1 MLVGRVAV
9 ELRPVREIIRKKGL
23 MPGGAVQRQ
32 HTANVLRRIVR
43 YLPYRSGE
51 TIKQTIIQTDINRPE
66 IVTRSSYAKY
76 IYYGKV
82 MVDPKT
88 GAAGFMTKKGWRS
101 RKGVPKVRTDRP
113 LEYTKDMNPLA
124 GPRWDRRLVSAE
136 GKLLARELQD
146 YLDRR
151 KHP

>member
-9 ELRPVREIIRKKGL
+9 ELRPVREIIRKRGL

-51 TIKQTIIQTDINRPE
+51 TIKQTVIQTDINRPE
-66 IVTRSSYAKY
+66 IVTRTDYAKY
-76 IYYGKV
+76 LYYGKV
-82 MVDPKT
+82 MVGRAPKR
-88 GAAGFMTKKGWRS
+88 A
-101 RKGVPKVRTDRP
+101 TDRP
-113 LEYTKDMNPLA
+113 LKYTKDKNPLA
-124 GPRWDRRLVSAE
+124 GARWDRRLVSAE

-146 YLDRR
+146 YIDRR
-151 KHP
+151 KHS

>member
-66 IVTRSSYAKY
+66 IVTRSPYAKY

-82 MVDPKT
+82 MVGKAPKRVT
-88 GAAGFMTKKGWRS
+88 E
-101 RKGVPKVRTDRP
+101 RP
-113 LEYTKDMNPLA
+113 LKYIRTEKSPLA

>member
-1 MLVGRVAV
+1 MIVGRVAV

-23 MPGGAVQRQ
+23 APGGAVQRQ

-51 TIKQTIIQTDINRPE
+51 TIKQTIIQTDISRPE
-66 IVTRSSYAKY
+66 IVTRSPYAKY

-82 MVDPKT
+82 MVGKAPKR
-88 GAAGFMTKKGWRS
+88 AI
-101 RKGVPKVRTDRP
+101 DRP
-113 LEYTKDMNPLA
+113 LKYTKDKNPLA

>member
-51 TIKQTIIQTDINRPE
+51 TIKQTVIQTDINQPE
-66 IVTRSSYAKY
+66 IVTRSPYAKY

-82 MVDPKT
+82 MVGKAPK
-88 GAAGFMTKKGWRS
+88 R
-101 RKGVPKVRTDRP
+101 VTDRP
-113 LEYTKDMNPLA
+113 LKYTKDKNPLA

-146 YLDRR
+146 YLGRR

>member
-51 TIKQTIIQTDINRPE
+51 TIKQTIIQTDISRPE
-66 IVTRSSYAKY
+66 IVTRSPYAKY

-82 MVDPKT
+82 MVGEAPKQL
-88 GAAGFMTKKGWRS
+88 
-101 RKGVPKVRTDRP
+101 TDRP
-113 LEYTKDMNPLA
+113 LRYTTGANKNPLA

-136 GKLLARELQD
+136 GKLLARELQS

-151 KHP
+151 RRP

>member
-1 MLVGRVAV
+1 M
-9 ELRPVREIIRKKGL
+9 
-23 MPGGAVQRQ
+23 QRQ

-51 TIKQTIIQTDINRPE
+51 TIKQTVIQTDINQPE
-66 IVTRSSYAKY
+66 IVTRSPYAKY

-82 MVDPKT
+82 MVGKAPKRVT
-88 GAAGFMTKKGWRS
+88 E
-101 RKGVPKVRTDRP
+101 RP
-113 LEYTKDMNPLA
+113 LKYIRTEKSPLA

-146 YLDRR
+146 YINGR

>member
-1 MLVGRVAV
+1 M
-9 ELRPVREIIRKKGL
+9 
-23 MPGGAVQRQ
+23 QRQ

-66 IVTRSSYAKY
+66 IVTRSPYAKY

-82 MVDPKT
+82 MVGKAPK
-88 GAAGFMTKKGWRS
+88 R
-101 RKGVPKVRTDRP
+101 VTDRP
-113 LEYTKDMNPLA
+113 LKYTKDKNPLA
-124 GPRWDRRLVSAE
+124 GSRWDRRLVSAE

-146 YLDRR
+146 YIDRR
-151 KHP
+151 KHS

>member
-1 MLVGRVAV
+1 M
-9 ELRPVREIIRKKGL
+9 
-23 MPGGAVQRQ
+23 QRQ

-66 IVTRSSYAKY
+66 IVTRSPYAKY

-88 GAAGFMTKKGWRS
+88 GAAGFMTKQGWRS
-101 RKGVPKVRTDRP
+101 RKGVPKVRTGRP
-113 LEYTKDMNPLA
+113 LEYTKDKNPLA

-151 KHP
+151 KHL

>member
-51 TIKQTIIQTDINRPE
+51 TIKQTIIQTDISRPE
-66 IVTRSSYAKY
+66 IVTRTDYAKY
-76 IYYGKV
+76 LYYGKV
-82 MVDPKT
+82 MVGKAPK
-88 GAAGFMTKKGWRS
+88 R
-101 RKGVPKVRTDRP
+101 VTDRP
-113 LEYTKDMNPLA
+113 LKYPKDKYPLA

-146 YLDRR
+146 YIKRR

>member
-66 IVTRSSYAKY
+66 IVTRSPYAKY

-82 MVDPKT
+82 MVGEAPKQL
-88 GAAGFMTKKGWRS
+88 
-101 RKGVPKVRTDRP
+101 TDRP
-113 LEYTKDMNPLA
+113 LRYTTDANKNPLA

-136 GKLLARELQD
+136 GKLLARELQS

-151 KHP
+151 RRP